1 MNDKILFMI
10 INNEVKY
17 LQNSTM
23 DHREW
28 YTHLGFDP
36 NQFDNII
43 RGYILENKIVFFKG
57 MNFNYDEE
65 VINMAKTFGPSIIAA
80 WNNPNLEVYCGI
92 VITSYGSKWE
102 PVLHLK
108 KEELVAEKP
117 KQVEKKVPKEQK
129 ETVPILDLKNDFN
142 DDSFRK
148 KAMIVT
154 GSILI
159 LTIIIKIILFSKKEI
174 LQLNNST
181 DIILAFVQVGLLS
194 FIIYGYYKKIPS
206 TKYLSLVA
214 SILLV
219 LTLDI
224 WDVILGILYFI
235 FSVDQGY
242 FIRTIDTVKQKIKEK
257 REKNV

>member
-28 YTHLGFDP
+28 YTYLGLDP

-43 RGYILENKIVFFKG
+43 RGYIIENKIVFFKG

-65 VINMAKTFGPSIIAA
+65 VIRMAKAFGPSIIAA
-80 WNNPNLEVYCGI
+80 CNNPNLEVYCGI
-92 VITSYGSKWE
+92 VINSYGAKWE

-108 KEELVAEKP
+108 KEELVVEQP
-117 KQVEKKVPKEQK
+117 KQVEKTVPKETR
-129 ETVPILDLKNDFN
+129 EAVSILDLKNDFD

-148 KAMIVT
+148 RAMTVT
-154 GSILI
+154 AFVLVF
-159 LTIIIKIILFSKKEI
+159 TIIIKIILFSKKEI
-174 LQLNNST
+174 LQLSNSI
-181 DIILAFVQVGLLS
+181 DVFLAIAQVGLLS
-194 FIIYGYYKKIPS
+194 FIIYGYYKKIPI
-206 TKYLSLVA
+206 TKYLGLVA
-214 SILLV
+214 SALLV

-224 WDVILGILYFI
+224 GDVILGIIYFI

-242 FIRTIDTVKQKIKEK
+242 FIKIIDTIKQKIKEK
-257 REKNV
+257 RK